1 MFTIKNECVKLF
13 IKNTKYREFPGDSAF
28 TAEGP
33 IPGWQ
38 AKIRQAMWP
47 KKKERKE
54 KSRVLKNL
62 NSNCFW

>member
-13 IKNTKYREFPGDSAF
+13 IKNTKYAQKKKKKNTKYREFPGDSAF

-38 AKIRQAMWP
+38 TKI
-47 KKKERKE
+47 
-54 KSRVLKNL
+54 
-62 NSNCFW
+62 